1 MLVVMNADVTQDE
14 IQQVMDAILSMGFTP
29 KPVPGVQ
36 RTTICVLGNETRV
49 DDTKIVP
56 LHGVREVIHVSKPY
70 KLVSREGGKEQIVV
84 KAGKAA
90 FGGVRIPIIAGPCAV
105 EGRDTFIEIAEILKE
120 AGVDVLRGGAYKPR
134 TSPYSFQG
142 LGEEGLKILALAREK
157 TGLPVCTEVMDTAD
171 MEIISEYSDIVQI
184 GARNM
189 HNFSLLK
196 KAGRQQRPVLL
207 KRGFAATINELLL
220 AAEYIMNEG
229 NENII
234 LCERGIRT
242 YEEQTRNTLDL
253 SAIPIIQTLSRLPII
268 VDPSHACGRRAYI
281 QPMARAAIAAGA
293 DGLIVEVH
301 QDPAQA
307 FSDGPQSLTPGEFS
321 TLMKDIGVIASAI
334 GKHV

>member
-1 MLVVMNADVTQDE
+1 MLVVMNSDVTEEQ
-14 IQQVMDAILSMGFTP
+14 IQGVMDVISSLGFTP

-49 DDTKIVP
+49 DDTKILP
-56 LHGVREVIHVSKPY
+56 LPGVREVIHVSKPY

-84 KAGKAA
+84 RVGQAA
-90 FGGVRIPIIAGPCAV
+90 FGSKHLPLIAGPCAV
-105 EGRDTFIEIAEILKE
+105 EERVQFLETAEVLKE
-120 AGVDVLRGGAYKPR
+120 LGASILRGGAFKPR

-142 LGEEGLKILALAREK
+142 LGEEGLKILAEARDK

-171 MEIISEYSDIVQI
+171 MEIISEYADIVQI

-196 KAGRQQRPVLL
+196 KAGQQKRPVLL

-253 SAIPIIQTLSRLPII
+253 SAIPIIHTLSRLPII
-268 VDPSHACGRRAYI
+268 VDPSHACGRREYI
-281 QPMARAAIAAGA
+281 SPMARASVAAGA

-301 QDPAQA
+301 LDPAKA
-307 FSDGPQSLTPGEFS
+307 LSDGPQSLSPQDFKVF
-321 TLMKDIGVIASAI
+321 MKDISVIASSVGREI
-334 GKHV
+334 